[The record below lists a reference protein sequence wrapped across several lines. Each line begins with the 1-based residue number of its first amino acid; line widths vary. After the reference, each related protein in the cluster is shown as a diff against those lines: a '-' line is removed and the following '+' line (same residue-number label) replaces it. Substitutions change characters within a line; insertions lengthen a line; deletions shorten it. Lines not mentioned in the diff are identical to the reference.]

1 MRKIGEFEKKIIEQ
15 GMEDEDF
22 EEYAKLLKRVKGNF
36 LKRQHC
42 YITAVQMSSEFA
54 EQAVKLIYYG
64 LQNFEDGWFSTYTS
78 YLYIGNI
85 YEKIGNYQSAYDS
98 YLLAKDA
105 LGEDHIGYLNELSK
119 DLLWM
124 RLHIDS
130 FCYSRELEEHYS
142 NYEKANEFS
151 KAFVNNE
158 FRITI
163 ASIVILL
170 HYGKND
176 EAKQLFQSVIE
187 MCNPNFTGRLHK
199 KLMKHHYNESLKLT
213 PEVNEFLKDVK
224 DIFNVVP

>member
-1 MRKIGEFEKKIIEQ
+1 
-15 GMEDEDF
+15 MEDEDF
-22 EEYAKLLKRVKGNF
+22 EEYAKLLKRVHGNF

-42 YITAVQMSSEFA
+42 YITAIQFPPKFA
-54 EQAVKLIYYG
+54 EQAIKLIYYG

-78 YLYIGNI
+78 YLYIGQI
-85 YEKIGNYQSAYDS
+85 YELIGNYQSAYDS

-105 LGEDHIGYLNELSK
+105 LGEEHIGYINELSK

-158 FRITI
+158 FRINI

-176 EAKQLFQSVIE
+176 EAKQLLQSVIG
-187 MCNPNFTGRLHK
+187 MCDSNYTGRLHRM
-199 KLMKHHYNESLKLT
+199 LIKHHYNESLKLT
-213 PEVNEFLKDVK
+213 PEVKEFLKDVK
-224 DIFNVVP
+224 VMLDVVP

>member
-1 MRKIGEFEKKIIEQ
+1 MSKIGEFEKKIIEQ

-42 YITAVQMSSEFA
+42 YITAIQFPPKFA
-54 EQAVKLIYYG
+54 EQAIKLIHFG

-78 YLYIGNI
+78 YFHIGKI
-85 YEKIGNYQSAYDS
+85 YETIGSYQSAYDS
-98 YLLAKDA
+98 YLLAKEA
-105 LGEDHIGYLNELSK
+105 LGEDHISYLNVLSI

-130 FCYSRELEEHYS
+130 FCYSKELEEYYS
-142 NYEKANEFS
+142 NFEKMDEFS
-151 KAFVNNE
+151 KAFVTNE

-163 ASIVILL
+163 ASIVILQ

-176 EAKQLFQSVIE
+176 EAKQLFQSVNE
-187 MCNPNFTGRLHK
+187 MCNLNFKGRLHGI
-199 KLMKHHYNESLKLT
+199 LAKHHYNESLKLT
-213 PEVNEFLKDVK
+213 PEVKEFLKTLK
-224 DIFNVVP
+224 L